1 MRALRHPFLWIT
13 LLVIGGISMIP
24 IVTDS
29 ASMREEMFLIWLF
42 VIFASSLNMIT
53 GYTGYVN
60 FGHIIFFGVG
70 GYFSFYL
77 IQTFQIHFVLAA
89 LVGGVIASGVAVL
102 FGIPVLRLRGAY
114 FALATIGLNEAFRA
128 FFTNFEPFGG
138 SAGMFFNAAAYN
150 AYGGAATA
158 LRMAYF
164 GIVIVALLT
173 VAASYLV
180 KKSKFGLGL
189 MAIREDQDAA
199 QVLGIDPARYKVMA
213 YAISAFFPA
222 LAGAIYF
229 FKNSVIEPGQAFD
242 LLRSIEGLV
251 MIMLGGYG
259 TVTGPIVGAIVYE
272 RLRSLLL
279 TSPIFSS
286 LHLAI
291 AGFLLLLIVLF
302 VTAGVVGWLR
312 NRFPFL
318 RRWVE

>member
-1 MRALRHPFLWIT
+1 MRAMRQPFIWIT
-13 LLVIGGISMIP
+13 LLVIAGIAMIP
-24 IVTDS
+24 IVIDS
-29 ASMREEMFLIWLF
+29 ASMREEMFLIWFF

-77 IQTFQIHFVLAA
+77 IQTFQIHFVIAA
-89 LVGGVIASGVAVL
+89 LVGGVIASGVAIL

-158 LRMAYF
+158 LRLAYF
-164 GIVIVALLT
+164 GIVVVALLT
-173 VAASYLV
+173 VTASFLV

-279 TSPIFSS
+279 TTPIFSS

-291 AGFLLLLIVLF
+291 AGVLLLLIVLF

-318 RRWVE
+318 RRYLE

>member
-1 MRALRHPFLWIT
+1 MRHPFIWIT
-13 LLVIGGISMIP
+13 LLVIAGIAMIP

-29 ASMREEMFLIWLF
+29 ASMRDEMFLIWLF
-42 VIFASSLNMIT
+42 VIFASSLNMST
-53 GYTGYVN
+53 GYPGYVN

-77 IQTFQIHFVLAA
+77 IQTFQVHFILAA
-89 LVGGVIASGVAVL
+89 LVGAVIASGVAIL

-114 FALATIGLNEAFRA
+114 FALATIGLNEAFRS

-150 AYGGAATA
+150 PYGGAASA
-158 LRMAYF
+158 LRLAYF
-164 GIVIVALLT
+164 AIVIVALLT
-173 VAASYLV
+173 ITASYLV

-222 LAGAIYF
+222 LAGAIFF
-229 FKNSVIEPGQAFD
+229 FKNSVIEPSQAFD

-259 TVTGPIVGAIVYE
+259 TVAGPIVGAIVYE

-312 NRFPFL
+312 NRVPFL
-318 RRWVE
+318 RRYVE

>member
-1 MRALRHPFLWIT
+1 MPWRPVYAVLEREVVRMFRQRT
-13 LLVIGGISMIP
+13 RLVAAMVRP
-24 IVTDS
+24 
-29 ASMREEMFLIWLF
+29 LIWLF

-53 GYTGYVN
+53 GYTGYVS

-77 IQTFQIHFVLAA
+77 IQTFQVHFILAA
-89 LVGGVIASGVAVL
+89 LVGAVIASGVAIL

-114 FALATIGLNEAFRA
+114 FALATIGLNEAFRS

-150 AYGGAATA
+150 PYGGAATA
-158 LRMAYF
+158 LRLAYF
-164 GIVIVALLT
+164 AIVVVALLT
-173 VAASYLV
+173 ITTSFLV

-222 LAGAIYF
+222 LAGAIFF

-259 TVTGPIVGAIVYE
+259 TVAGPIVGAVVYE

-312 NRFPFL
+312 NRVPFL
-318 RRWVE
+318 HRYVE

>member
-1 MRALRHPFLWIT
+1 MRALRHPFIWIT
-13 LLVIGGISMIP
+13 LLVIGGIAMIP

-77 IQTFQIHFVLAA
+77 IQTFQVHFVLAA

-164 GIVIVALLT
+164 GIVAVALLT
-173 VAASYLV
+173 VAASFLV

-222 LAGAIYF
+222 LAGAIFF

-318 RRWVE
+318 RRYVE